1 MPAQLKVIRKV
12 VATAGTQLQVTATT
26 GTWVFWAVFSAERSA
41 YIGNSDVSATTGRR
55 ILSMD
60 DDLVIPPYATV
71 PQQPLDLSTVWVDVD
86 TDGDAVQVVYLEA
99 S

>member
-12 VATAGTQLQVTATT
+12 VSTAGTQEKLTTTT
-26 GTWVFWAVFSAERSA
+26 GTWCFWAIFKADSSA

-55 ILSMD
+55 LVAGD
-60 DDLVIPPYATV
+60 PDLVIPPYLTEP
-71 PQQPLDLSTVWVDVD
+71 PQPFDLSTVWVDVD
-86 TDGDAVQVVYLEA
+86 TDGEAIQVLYLEA

>member
-41 YIGNSDVSATTGRR
+41 YIGNSD
-55 ILSMD
+55 

-71 PQQPLDLSTVWVDVD
+71 PQQPFDLSTVWVDVD

>member
-1 MPAQLKVIRKV
+1 
-12 VATAGTQLQVTATT
+12 
-26 GTWVFWAVFSAERSA
+26 
-41 YIGNSDVSATTGRR
+41 
-55 ILSMD
+55 MD

-71 PQQPLDLSTVWVDVD
+71 PQQPFDLSTVWVDVD

>member
-12 VATAGTQLQVTATT
+12 VATAGTQLQLTT
-26 GTWVFWAVFSAERSA
+26 ESTWVLWAVFSAERSA

-71 PQQPLDLSTVWVDVD
+71 PQQPFDLSTVWVDVD

-99 S
+99 